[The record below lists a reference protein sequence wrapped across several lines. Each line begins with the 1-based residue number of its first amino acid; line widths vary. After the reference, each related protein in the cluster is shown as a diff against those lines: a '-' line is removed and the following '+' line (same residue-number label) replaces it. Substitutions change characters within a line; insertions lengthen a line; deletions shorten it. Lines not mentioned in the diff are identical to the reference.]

1 MKQESALHEKG
12 AVLVTGAGG
21 MLGSHI
27 VDILLQNGY
36 RVKVMLF
43 PGSPANDLSGL
54 PVECCYGDLRDAN
67 MCAEAVRGC
76 QMVIHAAASI
86 SVWPTR
92 SKITWDINLT
102 GTQNLVQAA
111 IHAGIQRFV
120 HIGTA
125 SAFGPG
131 DNGQVATE
139 ETLFRGNRYELDYV
153 DSKYAAHQFVLKTA
167 KEQGFPALIVCPT
180 FMIGPN
186 DVSLGTG
193 QIIIAMCKRKLRF
206 LSAGGKNFVY
216 VQDVAQAAVNA
227 LHQGRTGEAY
237 IAGHTNLSYKQY
249 FGLVSAI
256 IKAPPPRMLMPN
268 WLVLTAGMLSSTL
281 ARLLRYR
288 PMLNFAQAKVSLD
301 KQFYSPAKAVAEL
314 GMPQT
319 DIRVAIGAA
328 FDWLRRE
335 KYC

>member
-1 MKQESALHEKG
+1 M
-12 AVLVTGAGG
+12 LVTGAGG

-27 VDILLQNGY
+27 VEILAQDGY
-36 RVKVMLF
+36 RIKVLLF
-43 PGSPANDLSGL
+43 PGSPANDLSNL
-54 PVECCYGDLRDAN
+54 PVEYCYGDIRDPEL
-67 MCAEAVRGC
+67 CAEAMRDC
-76 QMVIHAAASI
+76 QMVLHTAASI
-86 SVWPTR
+86 STWPTR
-92 SKITWDINLT
+92 SKTAWDINLA

-131 DNGQVATE
+131 DNGQAATE
-139 ETLFRGNRYELDYV
+139 ETPFRGNKYQLDYV
-153 DSKYAAHQFVLKTA
+153 DSKYAAHQFVLQTA
-167 KEQGFPALIVCPT
+167 RQQGFPAVIVCPT

-193 QIIIAMCKRKLRF
+193 QIIIAMCTGKLRF
-206 LSAGGKNFVY
+206 LSGGGKNFVY
-216 VQDVAQAAVNA
+216 VRDVAQAAVNA
-227 LHQGRTGEAY
+227 LKQGRTGEAY
-237 IAGHTNLSYKQY
+237 IAGHQNLTYRQY
-249 FGLVSAI
+249 FDLVSAI
-256 IKAPPPRMLMPN
+256 IQAPAPRILMPDR
-268 WLVLTAGMLSSTL
+268 LILIAGMLSSAL
-281 ARLLRYR
+281 AKLLRYR
-288 PMLNFAQAKVSLD
+288 PMLNHAQARVSID
-301 KQFYSPAKAVAEL
+301 KQFYNPAKAIAEL